1 MSIIMRKSF
10 SEGEIKT
17 PDKVHSSTVTLGNV
31 SMSQV
36 TLQPGWSW
44 SSCIKPLVGTESCQA
59 GHVGVV
65 IKGEMKVKHDDGSEE
80 TFKAGDAYYLAP
92 GHDGWI
98 VGDKEFQSYEFTS
111 DQKDFG
117 PWKK

>member
-1 MSIIMRKSF
+1 MSNIMRKSF

-17 PDKVHSSTVTLGNV
+17 PDKVLSSTVTLGNV

-44 SSCIKPLVGTESCQA
+44 SSCIKPLVGTESCEA

>member
-1 MSIIMRKSF
+1 MSNIMRKSF
-10 SEGEIKT
+10 SDGEIKT

-65 IKGEMKVKHDDGSEE
+65 IKGEMKVKHDDGNEE

-98 VGDKEFQSYEFTS
+98 VGDNEFQSYEFTS